1 MDIKD
6 IIEAEKAVPE
16 YDATA
21 RENEKRMKE
30 YLAEQNFS
38 LYDFELAEKRKQNYF
53 YMEENFFRDI
63 INITKKHIK
72 DMPDIQFLPRR
83 KFDFNVSVGTL
94 GTNKIIFA
102 EELVLSFLTE
112 FSCFGFFL
120 VMYNT
125 EKEATA
131 KDIKRHMVA
140 AIDIFICR
148 KKNTGLDS
156 VLLEAIG
163 KNDHST
169 EYACYMARA
178 MYTYILCHEIA
189 HVVLEHEEKRD
200 YQQEFEADA
209 LGYEIFNWLI
219 LNSEELEYLEFFEG
233 LRRAPLA
240 VFDIFDLVEYF
251 KNIILEEREANLYHP
266 APYLRKAHLLD
277 KFDFG
282 DDEESFNLYLVISE
296 QVSALKYYIYKYK
309 DTMRKEIQK
318 IHQQDRNKKDV
329 FNEAF

>member
-16 YDATA
+16 YDETA
-21 RENEKRMKE
+21 RESENRMKK

-38 LYDFELAEKRKQNYF
+38 LYDFELAEKRKQDYF
-53 YMEENFFRDI
+53 YIEENFFKDI
-63 INITKKHIK
+63 INISKKYIGN
-72 DMPDIQFLPRR
+72 MPDIQFLPRR

-94 GTNKIIFA
+94 GTKKIIFA

-112 FSCFGFFL
+112 FSCFAFFL

-125 EKEATA
+125 DKEATA
-131 KDIKRHMVA
+131 KEIKRHMVA

-148 KKNTGLDS
+148 KKNTGLDD

-169 EYACYMARA
+169 KFACYMARA
-178 MYTYILCHEIA
+178 MYTYMLCHEVA
-189 HVVLEHEEKRD
+189 HVILEHEEK
-200 YQQEFEADA
+200 QNFHQEFQADA
-209 LGYEIFNWLI
+209 LGYKIFNQLI
-219 LNSEELEYLEFFEG
+219 RNSEELEHLEFFEG

-240 VFDIFDLVEYF
+240 LFDIFDLVEYF
-251 KNIILEEREANLYHP
+251 KNIILEEVEINPYHP

-296 QVSALKYYIYKYK
+296 QVSALYYYIYKYK

-318 IHQQDRNKKDV
+318 IHQQDRNQK
-329 FNEAF
+329 EGST